1 LILEF
6 LMFSKE
12 DDDNGGVLGLI
23 FGFVALVVASVIG
36 FGIYQA
42 NFKGKAVKAPT
53 AVVATASVAA
63 QAANMPA
70 TDVSAV
76 SGAADA
82 ADAASVKVENGV
94 VKFFFA
100 SGKSE
105 VAAGGNEA
113 LAEVVKAIASG
124 KKAVVSGFNDA
135 TGDAVKN
142 AELSKARA
150 FAVRDALKALGVA
163 EDKIELKKP
172 ENTTAAAGSS
182 AEARRVEVSIQ

>member
-23 FGFVALVVASVIG
+23 FGLVALVVASVIG

-42 NFKGKAVKAPT
+42 NFKAKEVKTPVAVAAT
-53 AVVATASVAA
+53 DNVATQAVNAPVADAPASVV
-63 QAANMPA
+63 
-70 TDVSAV
+70 T
-76 SGAADA
+76 

-113 LAEVVKAIASG
+113 LADVVKAIAGG
-124 KKAVVSGFNDA
+124 KKAVISGFNDA

-142 AELSKARA
+142 AELSKQRA

-163 EDKIELKKP
+163 DDKIELKKP